1 MKHRDFFIIFI
12 LVVLMVYYVCIGV
25 TNKKTLLKNG
35 KKKSIL
41 NSKWSFIFDLGEVAI
56 LFLLS
61 VVLFIQKQYIIA
73 TVFTVA
79 FLEHILQI
87 VFCYRQTLRIQHYI
101 TILIFVMTL
110 WYAGETK
117 CYWVIPLFIIGILL
131 HVCSLYSQ
139 TSFVDKVCMKNKR
152 LRTFHIKKMI

>member
-1 MKHRDFFIIFI
+1 MHRDFYYL
-12 LVVLMVYYVCIGV
+12 LVVFMVYYVCIGV

-35 KKKSIL
+35 KKNSIL
-41 NSKWSFIFDLGEVAI
+41 NSKWSVIFELGEVAI

-73 TVFTVA
+73 AVFTVA

-101 TILIFVMTL
+101 TILIYVFTL
-110 WYAGETK
+110 WYAKETK
-117 CYWVIPLFIIGILL
+117 YYWIIPLFIIGILI
-131 HVCSLYSQ
+131 HVCSLYFQ
-139 TSFVDKVCMKNKR
+139 TSFVDKVCIKNKR
-152 LRTFHIKKMI
+152 LRTFHVKKMI